1 MKKSI
6 KTILGILFVSIL
18 FTFSA
23 IAQERTSFNI
33 HRTIELKN
41 DSENKE
47 VIIEVNEKDCR
58 FNLRVNSLAQA
69 GEIRIEIYDPEGK
82 KQGNFSVGCEIDSKN
97 SNETV
102 NGMIAKLIENPTL
115 GKWKVK
121 ILPKNASGKVMVEFS
136 QDMNIKER
144 NN

>member
-23 IAQERTSFNI
+23 IAQERTNFNI

-47 VIIEVNEKDCR
+47 VIIEANENDCC
-58 FNLRVNSLAQA
+58 FILRINSLAQA
-69 GEIRIEIYDPEGK
+69 GDIRIEIYDPEGK

-102 NGMIAKLIENPTL
+102 NGMIAKHIENPAL

-121 ILPKNASGKVMVEFS
+121 ILPKNASGKVILEFTK
-136 QDMNIKER
+136 DMYVKEK

>member
-1 MKKSI
+1 MKKFT
-6 KTILGILFVSIL
+6 KTILGILLISVL
-18 FTFSA
+18 FTSSA

-41 DSENKE
+41 DSETKE
-47 VIIEVNEKDCR
+47 VNIEVNEKECR
-58 FNLRVNSLAQA
+58 FNLIINSLAEA
-69 GEIRIEIYDPEGK
+69 GEIRVEIYDPEGK
-82 KQGNFSVGCEIDSKN
+82 KQGNFSVGCDVDSKN

-102 NGMIAKLIENPTL
+102 NGMISKTIENPAL

-136 QDMNIKER
+136 QDVKIKEK